1 MCPWYR
7 RTKKTLHFIYH
18 TRTRDSQRCIHIAMV
33 WCSFTVY
40 IISSTY
46 QSNSDWH
53 ANDFSKF
60 IYFEHWHIA
69 ASHLTIIAKRL
80 TSTYDNKE
88 YCIIS
93 IDWQI
98 ETTFPLEW
106 KQRLLPF
113 KYYDYGLRR
122 EETLDQ
128 LIWMLRV
135 MTVFLTWDRCIYLYM
150 SFLFWVQR
158 AFYMSEED
166 LL

>member
-7 RTKKTLHFIYH
+7 QTKKTLHFIYH
-18 TRTRDSQRCIHIAMV
+18 TRTCDSQRCSHIAIV
-33 WCSFTVY
+33 WCSFSIYVSL
-40 IISSTY
+40 IFSTY
-46 QSNSDWH
+46 QSNPDWH

-69 ASHLTIIAKRL
+69 ASHLTIIAKRR

-98 ETTFPLEW
+98 ETTFPFEL

-113 KYYDYGLRR
+113 KYYDYGIGIRR

-128 LIWMLRV
+128 LIWTLRV
-135 MTVFLTWDRCIYLYM
+135 MTGFLTWDQRIYF
-150 SFLFWVQR
+150 STEFPFWIHKV
-158 AFYMSEED
+158 
-166 LL
+166 L